1 MNKIYLLSPWC
12 EKKYRVTPNSLNYI
26 RFYLLDHGY
35 DSELID
41 CAHYDRGLN
50 DVISILKEDKAPI
63 IGITSYTRERFHAY
77 SLIKRIKNEFIDS
90 LVVVGGRHFGSLAD
104 ETLHELP
111 EVDIV
116 VRGEGE
122 ITFKEICDSVKNNKG
137 FEEVLGI
144 SYKNGNDIVHNTNRP
159 LEKNLDKFRNFDIN
173 HLPDP
178 KTHTLTLPTKT
189 DNRKHFFVYAT
200 RGCAFK
206 CIFCSLTAER
216 VRLRS
221 INNIIREIENKIK
234 ITGVR
239 NVKFGDS
246 SLTIKKE
253 FVVDLCEE
261 IIRKKLNIMFS
272 CYSRVDVDPEILN
285 HMKKAGLVSVE
296 VALESGSPRVLKS
309 IKKNIRLDQFEKY
322 IKETYKLRIKV
333 FVFCMIS
340 FPDETVEDA
349 EMTISLIKK
358 LSEYIYLASL
368 QVTRILPD
376 AALFK
381 IAKERGVVAKDFSW
395 FEPFAET
402 RDGSMFKLSIY
413 STIPLYIEGLT
424 EQDIVKKL
432 DEFDG
437 MRKKDFVYMSYIVRS
452 IKDNL
457 RRGSLKNMSI
467 RLFTRKTKVALLNL
481 FSALRNSRKE
491 KYYHSTHKR
500 M

>member
-1 MNKIYLLSPWC
+1 MNKIYLISPWC
-12 EKKYRVTPNSLNYI
+12 EAKYRLTPNSLNYI

-35 DSELID
+35 DSEVID
-41 CAHYDRGLN
+41 CAHYDRDLN

-63 IGITSYTRERFHAY
+63 VGITSYTRERFHAY

-104 ETLHELP
+104 ETLVELP
-111 EVDIV
+111 QVNIV

-144 SYKNGNDIVHNTNRP
+144 SYKNGNDIVHNPDRP
-159 LEKNLDKFRNFDIN
+159 LENNLDKFRNFDIN

-221 INNIIREIENKIK
+221 INNIIREIEDKIK

-246 SLTIKKE
+246 SLTLKRE

-261 IIRKKLNIMFS
+261 IIRKKLNVRFS

-285 HMKKAGLVSVE
+285 LMKKAGLVSVE

-309 IKKNIRLDQFEKY
+309 IKKNIRLGQFEKY
-322 IKETYKLRIKV
+322 IKEAYKLRIKV
-333 FVFCMIS
+333 YVFCMIS

-349 EMTISLIKK
+349 EMTVSMIKK
-358 LSEYIYLASL
+358 LSKYIYFASL

-376 AALFK
+376 AALFN
-381 IAKERGVVAKDFSW
+381 IAKERGVIAKDFSW
-395 FEPFAET
+395 FGSFAET
-402 RDGSMFKLSIY
+402 RDCSIFKDPNY
-413 STIPLYIEGLT
+413 STIPLYIELLT
-424 EQDIVKKL
+424 ENDIMNKL
-432 DEFDG
+432 EMFNALSKRDFTYKLYFKRALINNIG
-437 MRKKDFVYMSYIVRS
+437 MN
-452 IKDNL
+452 NL
-457 RRGSLKNMSI
+457 RKLSLRQLKRKVSSAFVLLLSAI
-467 RLFTRKTKVALLNL
+467 RNR
-481 FSALRNSRKE
+481 E
-491 KYYHSTHKR
+491 KDSYYK
-500 M
+500 